1 MIFGKIEFTYI
12 GNLPS
17 KFKFKNSRHVKP
29 LSGKNLSDELKTNH
43 IYLTG
48 SLNEPSEIIIL
59 KERVV
64 FLLCISTV
72 EVLKNT
78 VKILELNIQKKY

>member
-1 MIFGKIEFTYI
+1 MIFGKKKSGSLILKST
-12 GNLPS
+12 S

-48 SLNEPSEIIIL
+48 SLNEPSGNHHIEGAQCGLPVIY
-59 KERVV
+59 RQWR
-64 FLLCISTV
+64 C
-72 EVLKNT
+72 
-78 VKILELNIQKKY
+78 